1 MPSNSRNTAT
11 KRAKA
16 AKVATILQS
25 PEALEAAVSTYA
37 TLELTLESQ
46 KLEAEAE
53 MSVIRERWQTKIDKT
68 SDEMADLLPQIET
81 YTRRHKL
88 DLFKPGT
95 KTANVRGH
103 ELCLHLTPPKVDTKR
118 GTTQKA
124 VLAALLEYPD
134 GDWADA
140 FIRWTEALNKEAILG
155 QWDTE
160 TGAWKPGGEALGE
173 LGIEITQDEAFSL
186 KIKRVLSD
194 AKTTK
199 GGSEAA

>member
-1 MPSNSRNTAT
+1 MSPDPRKKAT
-11 KRAKA
+11 SRAKA
-16 AKVATILQS
+16 HKVATLLQS
-25 PEALEAAVSTYA
+25 PEALETAVSTYA
-37 TLELTLESQ
+37 TLDLTLESL

-53 MSVIRERWQTKIDKT
+53 MKVLMERHQSRIAKVT
-68 SDEMADLLPQIET
+68 SEMDELLPQIEL
-81 YTRRHKL
+81 YTRRHKAE
-88 DLFKPGT
+88 LFKPGT

-124 VLAALLEYPD
+124 VLAALLEHED
-134 GDWADA
+134 GDWADT
-140 FIRWTEALNKEAILG
+140 FIRWTESLNKEAILG

-160 TGAWKPGGEALGE
+160 TETWKPEGEGLSK

-194 AKTTK
+194 AKTAK
-199 GGSEAA
+199 SDS

>member
-1 MPSNSRNTAT
+1 MSDPRKIAT

-16 AKVATILQS
+16 AKVAAILHS
-25 PEALEAAVSTYA
+25 VEALEAAVSTFA
-37 TLELTLESQ
+37 TLELTLESL

-53 MSVIRERWQTKIDKT
+53 MTAIRERWQTKIDKV
-68 SDEMADLLPQIET
+68 SDEMSDILPQIEA
-81 YTRRHKL
+81 YARKHKA

-124 VLAALLEYPD
+124 VLAALLEHED
-134 GDWADA
+134 GEWADA
-140 FIRWTEALNKEAILG
+140 FIRWTESLNKDAILG
-155 QWDTE
+155 QWDSE
-160 TGAWKPGGEALGE
+160 TDAWKPGGERLGD

-186 KIKRVLSD
+186 KTKRVLTDS
-194 AKTTK
+194 KTSK
-199 GGSEAA
+199 GSTEAA

>member
-1 MPSNSRNTAT
+1 MSDRRKIAT

-16 AKVATILQS
+16 AKVAAILHS
-25 PEALEAAVSTYA
+25 FETLEAAVSTFA

-68 SDEMADLLPQIET
+68 TAEMADLLPQIEA
-81 YTRRHKL
+81 YARKHKL
-88 DLFKPGT
+88 ELFKPGT

-124 VLAALLEYPD
+124 VLAALLEHED
-134 GDWADA
+134 GEWADA
-140 FIRWTEALNKEAILG
+140 FIRWTEALNKDAILG
-155 QWDTE
+155 QWDSE
-160 TGAWKPGGEALGE
+160 TDSWKPGGERLGD

-186 KIKRVLSD
+186 KTKRVLTDS
-194 AKTTK
+194 KTTK
-199 GGSEAA
+199 GSTEAA